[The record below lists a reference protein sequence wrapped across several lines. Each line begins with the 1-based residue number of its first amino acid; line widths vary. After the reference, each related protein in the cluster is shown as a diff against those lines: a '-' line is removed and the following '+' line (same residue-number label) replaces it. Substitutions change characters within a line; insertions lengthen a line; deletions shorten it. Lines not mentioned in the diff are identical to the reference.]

1 MHRAMKRKGNVF
13 KQALLKCENSLTN
26 MLYFKNIL
34 DLWTR
39 KSVTLDI
46 LWFVRCTFNAFWE
59 KFK

>member
-26 MLYFKNIL
+26 MQYFKNIL

-46 LWFVRCTFNAFWE
+46 F
-59 KFK
+59 